1 MIVQEPL
8 ISVLMTT
15 YNREKYVAFAV
26 ESVLNSTYRNL
37 ELIIV
42 DDGSKDNT
50 VGIAEGIAARD
61 KRVKVHINEKNLGD
75 YPNRNKAASLAQGK
89 YIKYVD
95 ADDYIYPTGLQVL
108 VSMMEQFPDAGYG
121 LCSLPQNI
129 HSPYPIMMSPV
140 EAYTYHYNGPGL
152 FHKAPLSSIIRTD
165 VFREAGGFD
174 NIRMAGDFEM
184 WHRLSQKYPVL
195 LMPEGVVWYRE
206 HDAQEINSFDAYITV
221 YEKIKHQYLL
231 HENCPLDKNTVSAI
245 LSARKR
251 GLYKQLLKN
260 VLFFQSKQL
269 GNTLKKLNFKHRE

>member
-1 MIVQEPL
+1 M

-15 YNREKYVAFAV
+15 YNREKYVAYAV
-26 ESVLNSTYRNL
+26 ESVLNSTYRNF

-50 VGIAEGIAARD
+50 VSIVREIAVRD
-61 KRVKVHINEKNLGD
+61 KRVKVHINESNLGD

-108 VSMMEQFPDAGYG
+108 VSMMEHFPDAGYG

-129 HSPYPIMMSPV
+129 RSPFPIMMSPV

-165 VFREAGGFD
+165 VFREVGGFD

-206 HDAQEINSFDAYITV
+206 HDAQEINSFDAFITV
-221 YEKIKHQYLL
+221 YEEIKHQYLL
-231 HENCPLDKNTVSAI
+231 HENCPLDKNTVNAI
-245 LSARKR
+245 LSARKK

-260 VLFFQSKQL
+260 VLFLQSGEL
-269 GNTLKKLNFKHRE
+269 GNTLKKLNFRHRR